1 MGYALH
7 RVEGIGGPLLVI
19 HEQVVLI
26 PRSGVQRVDNRV
38 RKLIF
43 ILQGECRH
51 RVPGL
56 MGPHSDVVLRAGD
69 ILVLPHAHPHEY
81 VSLVPEQSYRLH
93 AVRLAFDPEH
103 VPPLRLGMPSSDSAN
118 ADPDS
123 DFAAFVRGRLRE
135 MRHLPGGQDARIRE
149 LLSQVREEAQEEPP
163 GFRFRVGALCTS
175 LVTLVA
181 RQLVEQAR
189 LAQPGI
195 NDRHGHYVTLA
206 KDYLLRHL
214 TQPMRLDEVA
224 RHLQISEEY
233 LARLFK
239 RSTGET
245 VFDYVRRMRLEQA
258 RTLLSGSDMNIS
270 EIAERTGFGSLAAF
284 SRSFKRELGASPTE
298 YRCRT
303 RRELG

>member
-7 RVEGIGGPLLVI
+7 RVEGIGGPHLVI

-56 MGPHSDVVLRAGD
+56 SGPHADVRLRAGD

-93 AVRLAFDPEH
+93 AVRLAFDPEQ
-103 VPPLRLGMPSSDSAN
+103 VPPLRLGEPPPAGPE
-118 ADPDS
+118 ADPET
-123 DFAAFVRGRLRE
+123 DFAAFVRERLRE

-149 LLSQVREEAQEEPP
+149 LLSHVREEAQSEPP
-163 GFRFRVGALCTS
+163 GFRFRVGAICTS

-189 LAQPGI
+189 LAQPETR
-195 NDRHGHYVTLA
+195 DRHGHYVTLA

-214 TQPMRLDEVA
+214 TQSLHLEEVA
-224 RHLQISEEY
+224 AHLQISEEH

-258 RTLLSGSDMNIS
+258 RTLLIGSDMNVS

-298 YRCRT
+298 YRSRA